1 MRKDIVIRP
10 ENVNDFSEI
19 DALIKR
25 SFAEGTNYSDGT
37 DVIEL
42 VKEIRGAKYYIPEL
56 SFVAELDGKLV
67 GHFMFSHFPL
77 SSSAKQADYDKS
89 IIKTDTV
96 MLAPVAVHA
105 DYLRQGIGLTMLELG
120 IQKVKKMGYK
130 GIQVEGNP
138 AFYNRLGFETSSKYN
153 IYPTSGWPLEMP
165 ECMMYMETYPGSLS
179 GISGYVIYDMYKNA

>member
-1 MRKDIVIRP
+1 MREDITIRL

-19 DALIKR
+19 DALVKR
-25 SFAEGTNYSDGT
+25 SFVEGTNYSDGT

-42 VKEIRGAKYYIPEL
+42 IREIRTGKYYIPEL

-105 DYLRQGIGLTMLELG
+105 DYLRQGIGLTMLKLG
-120 IQKVKKMGYK
+120 IQKVKEMGYK

-138 AFYNRLGFETSSKYN
+138 AFYNKLGFETSSKYN
-153 IYPTSGWPLEMP
+153 IYPTSGWPLERP
-165 ECMMYMETYPGSLS
+165 ECMMYMENYPGSLK
-179 GISGYVIYDMYKNA
+179 GISGYVIYDMYEHA